1 MTTIEGLNS
10 VINMY
15 LRSSTMRYVEAGE
28 YTSPSQMIGESE
40 YENIIDFIKYD
51 LIIKIA
57 HSWEENIYDIGK
69 WRYDPMFRHM
79 FSIIIGNPI
88 LMTHMIETIRAGRRN
103 TELCEELPDYLPVTV
118 MRHYTYY
125 YALKLEPMFFE
136 GYIEE
141 ECNRPRDDEI
151 PDRRDPDA
159 SDSDDDDDDTSDGDD
174 DDDDDDTPYYCAH
187 CRENE
192 TKPTRIPPP
201 V

>member
-1 MTTIEGLNS
+1 MTTIEGLDS
-10 VINMY
+10 VIEIY

-40 YENIIDFIKYD
+40 YDNITDFIKYD

-79 FSIIIGNPI
+79 FSIIVGNPI
-88 LMTHMIETIRAGRRN
+88 LMTHMINTIHTARR
-103 TELCEELPDYLPVTV
+103 TSELSEELPEYSPVTV
-118 MRHYTYY
+118 MRHYAYH
-125 YALKLEPMFFE
+125 YALKLESSFFE
-136 GYIEE
+136 RYIEE

-159 SDSDDDDDDTSDGDD
+159 SDSDGDDTYDSEDDDDA
-174 DDDDDDTPYYCAH
+174 PYCCAN
-187 CRENE
+187 CLANE
-192 TKPTRIPPP
+192 SKPTRIPPP
-201 V
+201 A